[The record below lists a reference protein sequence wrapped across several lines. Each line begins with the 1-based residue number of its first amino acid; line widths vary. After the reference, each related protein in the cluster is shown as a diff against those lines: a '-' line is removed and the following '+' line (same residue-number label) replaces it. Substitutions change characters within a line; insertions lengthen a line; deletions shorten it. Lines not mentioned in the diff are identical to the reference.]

1 MRIAT
6 ISAARAQPAAAYK
19 LGAAEKLAAS
29 AANFSA
35 ASIYTCPPRCI
46 MLSPTAQAPAPA
58 APAQSQ
64 AQRCSWQNGSPSAAH
79 AATIPNT
86 L

>member
-19 LGAAEKLAAS
+19 LGAE